1 MGGDRPLLAR
11 LDRCHCPNQGYNR
24 KEQLAEKIMKN
35 WERWGASLLGALLLT
50 GQGGGLGLGEEL
62 QGIEGIENIEGVEN
76 IQILDRPQPQA
87 TPTTQDVNEQT
98 AAAYR
103 IVIEMFPAQR
113 AAAGDDGML
122 LGRVWLSY
130 GIALQY
136 FGRFDEARPALEE
149 ALVLLRQ
156 HQDFT
161 EASALQQLAAI
172 HAQGGDAYGLNF
184 LTEQLRENLTVQSRR
199 MVLNALGLG
208 YLSLGDAGQ
217 FSRGVAMM
225 QEYRRLLPADSPV
238 YERTAAAGILAAL
251 QVYHDPT
258 GAIATLRESLPTTTT
273 TDLDLTAWIGIVQQL
288 GRYLQRQQR
297 YGEAIAIL
305 EQGVQRLN
313 DYPDPNAYVVQSNRW
328 TMLDLLADLH
338 TNQRNFAQATAI
350 QQQRLTLAHT
360 IHPAFKIHVATTL
373 EKLAQLAFWQGD
385 LGGAIAYQQQAY
397 DHLEISRNP
406 RTWPQAQVVHV
417 ITAGLALQHLGFL
430 QSKAEQ
436 WAAAE
441 TNLQDGLA
449 MDNYGRRILLDNTN
463 LYAATRDEVTIGS
476 YSPSVDAHRTL
487 QRVLMAQ
494 NRPTDALVAS
504 EAGRS
509 RALLQLLLNRQAGTN
524 RYIDLETPTLAEIQA
539 IARREQT
546 TLVQYSLIYDVPFN
560 YRIAQLDEPRSEIPT
575 QLLIWVIT
583 PSGEIHHRTIALEE
597 DLALLV
603 ERTRNRLLSRRGRTA
618 DEQLQQLH
626 QLLIAPI
633 APLLPRDPTA
643 RVTFIPQ
650 DMLFF
655 VPFPALQDPQGVSL
669 IDRHTILTAPSIQ
682 VLSLARQVRSE
693 LNPRTGAAII
703 GNPTMPLL
711 PGGDAANRDGPS
723 PVGDHRLAPL
733 PGAEL
738 EAQAI
743 AQLFQTTPLIGDAAT
758 EPAAIAAM
766 NNARIIHLAT
776 HGLLE
781 PDLTYSSSLAFAPTP
796 DSDGFLTLREINNL
810 ELNAELAILS
820 ACDTGRGWLGSGD
833 GVIGLSRSFIGAG
846 AASVVVS
853 LWAIPDQPTATLMTE
868 FYRQFNGGMD
878 GAQALRQA
886 MLLTRDRYGDPGAW
900 AAFTITGAVD

>member
-1 MGGDRPLLAR
+1 MLAR
-11 LDRCHCPNQGYNR
+11 LDRCHFPNKGYNR
-24 KEQLAEKIMKN
+24 KEQLAEMIMKN

-50 GQGGGLGLGEEL
+50 GQGGGLGFGEDI
-62 QGIEGIENIEGVEN
+62 QGIEGIENIEGLEN
-76 IQILDRPQPQA
+76 IQILDPPQPQA

-98 AAAYR
+98 AAVYR
-103 IVIEMFPAQR
+103 MVIEMFPAQR
-113 AAAGDDGML
+113 TAAGNDGML
-122 LGRVWLSY
+122 LGRAWLSY

-136 FGRFDEARPALEE
+136 FGRFDEARPAFEQ
-149 ALVLLRQ
+149 ALALLRQ
-156 HQDFT
+156 NQDVT
-161 EASALQQLAAI
+161 EATALQQLAAI
-172 HAQGGDAYGLNF
+172 YAQAGDVYGLTF
-184 LTEQLRENLTVQSRR
+184 LEGELRGNLSTQSRR
-199 MVLNALGLG
+199 MVLYALGLG
-208 YLSLGDAGQ
+208 YLSLGDGGK
-217 FSRGVAMM
+217 FDRGIGLMK
-225 QEYRRLLPADSPV
+225 EYMRLLPVDSPV

-251 QVYHDPT
+251 QVYGDPP
-258 GAIATLRESLPTTTT
+258 GAIATLRAALPATTM
-273 TDLDLTAWIGIVQQL
+273 TDLDLTAWIAIVNQL
-288 GRYLQRQQR
+288 GRYLQRQER
-297 YGEAIAIL
+297 HGEAIALL
-305 EQGVQRLN
+305 EEGLKRL
-313 DYPDPNAYVVQSNRW
+313 DAYPNPNTYIVESNRW
-328 TMLDLLADLH
+328 TMLALLADLH
-338 TNQRNFAQATAI
+338 SDQRNFAQARAI
-350 QQQRLTLAHT
+350 QQQRLTLAQSFT
-360 IHPAFKIHVATTL
+360 PKVRLQVATTL
-373 EKLAQLAFWQGD
+373 DELAQLAFWQGD
-385 LGGAIAYQQQAY
+385 LQGAIAYQQQAY
-397 DHLEISRNP
+397 AQFGMSTNP
-406 RTWPQAQVVHV
+406 TTWKQADVGNLVS
-417 ITAGLALQHLGFL
+417 AGFRLQHLGFL
-430 QSKAEQ
+430 QAQAKQ

-441 TNLQDGLA
+441 TSLRDGLA
-449 MDNYGRRILLDNTN
+449 MDSYGRRILLENTN
-463 LYAATRDEVTIGS
+463 LYATTRDEVTIGS
-476 YSPSVDAHRTL
+476 YSPSVDAYRTL
-487 QRVLMAQ
+487 QGVLMAQ
-494 NRPTDALVAS
+494 NRPDDALVAA

-524 RYIDLETPTLAEIQA
+524 RYIDLEPPTVAEIQA

-546 TLVQYSLIYDVPFN
+546 TLVQYSLLYDAPFS
-560 YRIAQLDEPRSEIPT
+560 YRTPQPGEPPAGTPT

-583 PSGEIHHRTIALEE
+583 PSGEIHHRTLALEE
-597 DLALLV
+597 DLGLLV

-633 APLLPRDPTA
+633 ASLLPRDPAA

-655 VPFPALQDPQGVSL
+655 IPFPALQDAQGVAL

-682 VLSLARQVRSE
+682 VLSIARQVRGQ

-711 PGGDAANRDGPS
+711 PGGEAAYRDGQS

-781 PDLTYSSSLAFAPTP
+781 PELSYSSSLAFAPTQN
-796 DSDGFLTLREINNL
+796 SDGFLTLREINSL

-820 ACDTGRGWLGSGD
+820 ACDTGRGWIGTGD

>member
-1 MGGDRPLLAR
+1 
-11 LDRCHCPNQGYNR
+11 
-24 KEQLAEKIMKN
+24 MKN
-35 WERWGASLLGALLLT
+35 WQQWGRWWRDGGSLLGALVLT
-50 GQGGGLGLGEEL
+50 VQGSMVGLAQEIQGVEQIE
-62 QGIEGIENIEGVEN
+62 GIEGIEG
-76 IQILDRPQPQA
+76 IQILDSPETQAPQDINQ
-87 TPTTQDVNEQT
+87 QT

-103 IVIEMFPAQR
+103 MVIEMFPAQR
-113 AAAGDDGML
+113 AAAGNDGVQ
-122 LGRVWLSY
+122 LGRLWLSY
-130 GIALQY
+130 GVALQY
-136 FGRFDEARPALEE
+136 FGRFDEARPALAQ
-149 ALVLLRQ
+149 ALGLLRQ
-156 HQDFT
+156 HQDLS
-161 EASALQQLAAI
+161 EATALQQLAAI
-172 HAQGGDAYGLNF
+172 YAQGGDVYGLNF
-184 LTEQLRENLTVQSRR
+184 LEGELRQNLSTQSRR
-199 MVLNALGLG
+199 MVLYALGLG

-217 FSRGVAMM
+217 FSRGVGVMG
-225 QEYRRLLPADSPV
+225 EYIRLLPADSPV
-238 YERTAAAGILAAL
+238 YERTAAAGVLAAL
-251 QVYHDPT
+251 QVYADPP
-258 GAIATLRESLPTTTT
+258 GAIATLRTALPATTTT
-273 TDLDLTAWIGIVQQL
+273 TLDLTAWIAIVNQL
-288 GRYLQRQQR
+288 GRYLQRQEQ

-305 EQGVQRLN
+305 QEGVKRLN
-313 DYPDPNAYVVQSNRW
+313 AYPDPNAYVVQSNRW
-328 TMLDLLADLH
+328 TMLALLADLH
-338 TNQRNFAQATAI
+338 SDQGNFAEATAI
-350 QQQRLTLAHT
+350 QQQRLTLAQAIT
-360 IHPAFKIHVATTL
+360 PMVRLQVATTL

-385 LGGAIAYQQQAY
+385 LVGAIASQTQAY
-397 DHLEISRNP
+397 NALDVSTNP
-406 RTWPQAQVVHV
+406 TTWPQGDVADL
-417 ITAGLALQHLGFL
+417 ITAGFTVQQLGFL
-430 QSKAEQ
+430 QAKAGQ

-441 TNLQDGLA
+441 TSLRHGLA
-449 MDNYGRRILLDNTN
+449 MDNYGRRILLENTN
-463 LYAATRDEVTIGS
+463 LYATTRDEVTIGS
-476 YSPSVDAHRTL
+476 YSPSVDAYRTL
-487 QRVLMAQ
+487 QGVLMAQ
-494 NRPTDALVAS
+494 NRPEDALVAS

-524 RYIDLETPTLAEIQA
+524 RYIDLEPPTVGEIQA

-546 TLVQYSLIYDVPFN
+546 TLVQYSLLYDAPFS
-560 YRIAQLDEPRSEIPT
+560 YRIPQPGEPPAGTPT

-583 PSGEIHHRTIALEE
+583 PTGEIHHRTLALEE
-597 DLALLV
+597 DLGLLV

-633 APLLPRDPTA
+633 AALLPRDPAA

-655 VPFPALQDPQGVSL
+655 IPFPALQDAQGVTL
-669 IDRHTILTAPSIQ
+669 LDKHTILTAPSIQ
-682 VLSLARQVRSE
+682 VLSIARQVRGQ

-711 PGGDAANRDGPS
+711 PGGEAANRDGQS

-781 PDLTYSSSLAFAPTP
+781 PELSYSSSLAFAPTQN
-796 DSDGFLTLREINNL
+796 SDGFLTLREINSL

-820 ACDTGRGWLGSGD
+820 ACDTGRGWIGTGD